1 MSGTTWRSYAASL
14 GFCAAL
20 IGSAM
25 VAPVASAAITRTEVW
40 RGAYQCAQGMTGV
53 TLTLLLQPDGK
64 AQGLFEFYPLASN
77 PAVAQGCFEM
87 SGFMDGSRRLT
98 LSPGLWRREPPGYVG
113 TIQGPGCA
121 AFALVRQTMPDEPS
135 ACSSLSS

>member
-1 MSGTTWRSYAASL
+1 
-14 GFCAAL
+14 
-20 IGSAM
+20 
-25 VAPVASAAITRTEVW
+25 
-40 RGAYQCAQGMTGV
+40 MTGV

-98 LSPGLWRREPPGYVG
+98 LSPGLWRREPPGYVTVGLTGREIDANRLVG